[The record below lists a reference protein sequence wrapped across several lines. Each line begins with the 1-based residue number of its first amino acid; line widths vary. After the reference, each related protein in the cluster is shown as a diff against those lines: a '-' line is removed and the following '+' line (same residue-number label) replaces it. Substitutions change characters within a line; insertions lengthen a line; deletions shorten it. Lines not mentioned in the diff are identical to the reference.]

1 MVLRLSQRSFAWR
14 LSPSLKGK
22 SHLRYP
28 WGGLRF
34 DPRSAHDA
42 TQVTP
47 LFVPGFGLDV
57 SQAQRIIAVGK
68 LPLRCARD
76 ITMY

>member
-1 MVLRLSQRSFAWR
+1 MFLRLSQRSFAWR

-28 WGGLRF
+28 WGLRF

-47 LFVPGFGLDV
+47 YIVPGFGLDV

-68 LPLRCARD
+68 FPLRCAHD

>member
-28 WGGLRF
+28 WGLTVR
-34 DPRSAHDA
+34 PRDALDA

-47 LFVPGFGLDV
+47 LLVPGFGLDV

-68 LPLRCARD
+68 LPLRCAHD